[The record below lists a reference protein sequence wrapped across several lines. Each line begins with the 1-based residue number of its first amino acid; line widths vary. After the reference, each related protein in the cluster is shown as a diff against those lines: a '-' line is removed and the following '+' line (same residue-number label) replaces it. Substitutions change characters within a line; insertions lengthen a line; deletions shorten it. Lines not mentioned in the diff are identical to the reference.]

1 MIGQMSQRGV
11 SFSTMIKQPRS
22 LDNKQIVLDQ
32 SVELLIARQDNDFRI
47 ADVCEVSGLSS
58 SVIYSYFRSR
68 EGLIDS
74 TYAEIFKKV
83 AAKAEGTLQNLFAS
97 VTKTDQ
103 VTGTFVETASN
114 SEVRNAWASNRNLRL
129 RVSAHAVSCP
139 SFMKVFSPLALEHFH
154 RVTELFE
161 VLISKGIILSH
172 HTAEECA
179 RSYEGLQL
187 SWALHEGIS
196 NTDLTNEWVHIF
208 RRTFGAT

>member
-1 MIGQMSQRGV
+1 MSHRGV
-11 SFSTMIKQPRS
+11 SFSMMIKQPRS
-22 LDNKQIVLDQ
+22 IDNKQIVLDQ
-32 SVELLIARQDNDFRI
+32 SVEMLIARQDNDFRI

-103 VTGTFVETASN
+103 VTGIFVETASN

>member
-1 MIGQMSQRGV
+1 MSQRGV

-114 SEVRNAWASNRNLRL
+114 AEVRNAWASNRNLRL

>member
-1 MIGQMSQRGV
+1 MSQRGV
-11 SFSTMIKQPRS
+11 SFSTMLKQPRS
-22 LDNKQIVLDQ
+22 IDNKKVVLSQ
-32 SVELLIARQDNDFRI
+32 SVDMLIARQENDFRI
-47 ADVCEVSGLSS
+47 ADVCEVSGVSS

-74 TYAEIFKKV
+74 TYAEIFKRV
-83 AAKAEGTLQNLFAS
+83 AAKAEGTLQNLFAA
-97 VTKTDQ
+97 VTKADQ
-103 VTGTFVETASN
+103 VTGAFVETASN
-114 SEVRNAWASNRNLRL
+114 AEVRNAWASNRNLRL

>member
-1 MIGQMSQRGV
+1 MSHRGV
-11 SFSTMIKQPRS
+11 SFSTMLKQPRS

-74 TYAEIFKKV
+74 TYAEIFKRV
-83 AAKAEGTLQNLFAS
+83 AAKAEGTLQNLFAA
-97 VTKTDQ
+97 VTKADQ
-103 VTGTFVETASN
+103 VTGAFVETASN
-114 SEVRNAWASNRNLRL
+114 AEVRNAWASNRNLRL

-139 SFMKVFSPLALEHFH
+139 SFMKVFSPLALEHFQ

>member
-1 MIGQMSQRGV
+1 ML
-11 SFSTMIKQPRS
+11 KQPRY

-83 AAKAEGTLQNLFAS
+83 AAKAEGTLQNLFAA

-103 VTGTFVETASN
+103 VIGTFVETASN

-129 RVSAHAVSCP
+129 RASAHAVSCP

-161 VLISKGIILSH
+161 VLISKGIILSN

>member
-1 MIGQMSQRGV
+1 MIEQMSQRGV
-11 SFSTMIKQPRS
+11 SFSTMFKQPRS
-22 LDNKQIVLDQ
+22 LENKQVVLSH
-32 SVELLIARQDNDFRI
+32 SVDMLIARQENDFRI
-47 ADVCEVSGLSS
+47 ADVCEVSGVSS

-74 TYAEIFKKV
+74 TYAEIFKRV
-83 AAKAEGTLQNLFAS
+83 AAKAEGTLQNLFAA
-97 VTKTDQ
+97 VTKADQ
-103 VTGTFVETASN
+103 VTGAFVETASN
-114 SEVRNAWASNRNLRL
+114 AEVRNAWASNRNLRL

>member
-1 MIGQMSQRGV
+1 MSHCGV
-11 SFSTMIKQPRS
+11 SFSTMVKQPRS

-32 SVELLIARQDNDFRI
+32 SVELLITRQDNNFRI

-83 AAKAEGTLQNLFAS
+83 AAKAEGTLQNLFTS

-103 VTGTFVETASN
+103 VTGIFLETASN